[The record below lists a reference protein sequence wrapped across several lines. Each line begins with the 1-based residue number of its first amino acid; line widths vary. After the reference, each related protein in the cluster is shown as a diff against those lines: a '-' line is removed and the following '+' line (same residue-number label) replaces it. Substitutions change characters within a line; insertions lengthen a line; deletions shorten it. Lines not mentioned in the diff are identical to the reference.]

1 MDIIILATNIVITI
15 TMCLCQVV
23 SLSMLTILLLMRS
36 SIMRRLRVKE
46 VAQAKGIGMAKL
58 SRMADLSYRTVQS
71 VWHNPQHDVSFFTL
85 DKIAKALGV
94 PVTDLIEDVP
104 EEK

>member
-1 MDIIILATNIVITI
+1 MMDTNIVITI

-23 SLSMLTILLLMRS
+23 GLSMLTILLLIRS
-36 SIMRRLRVKE
+36 LIMRRLRVKE

-85 DKIAKALGV
+85 DKIAKALDV

-104 EEK
+104 EDK

>member
-1 MDIIILATNIVITI
+1 MGSNMLATNIAITI

-23 SLSMLTILLLMRS
+23 SLSMLTILLMRS

-104 EEK
+104 EDK

>member
-1 MDIIILATNIVITI
+1 MRSIMLAANIVITI
-15 TMCLCQVV
+15 TICLCQVV

>member
-1 MDIIILATNIVITI
+1 MGSIMLATNIVITI

-104 EEK
+104 EDK